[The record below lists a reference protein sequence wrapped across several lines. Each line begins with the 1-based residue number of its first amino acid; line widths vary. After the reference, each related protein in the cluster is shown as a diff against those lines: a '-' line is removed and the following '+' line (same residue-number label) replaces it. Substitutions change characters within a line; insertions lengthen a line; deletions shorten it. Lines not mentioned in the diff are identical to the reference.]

1 MIIAPTA
8 LPSVIMTVT
17 VVITPSTPDVAA
29 AGRRPAGRVSP
40 PHTAQL
46 TPQLAGRLRLGLH
59 HRVQP
64 QAPHP
69 PPRVP
74 ARVCRLPPPAPAHT
88 AAASNSPSASQ
99 SPPVQTTS
107 SRAHSYASSPTSA
120 PPSETSSTSP
130 PSTRPVRPAHSMQS
144 RKHPVLPVQL
154 HLRPARYHVRMDR
167 VGPAVAHQRGES
179 RFMLHRRS
187 RSCRAGSL
195 EVSRRASSRQGTAES
210 VEEDGREGRRPV

>member
-8 LPSVIMTVT
+8 LPSVIITVT

-130 PSTRPVRPAHSMQS
+130 VHASCPPRSQHAVPKTSSPTCPTTSPTSSLPRPNGPCGTGRGPSTRRIAVHAAPTIPIVQS
-144 RKHPVLPVQL
+144 W
-154 HLRPARYHVRMDR
+154 
-167 VGPAVAHQRGES
+167 VA
-179 RFMLHRRS
+179 
-187 RSCRAGSL
+187 
-195 EVSRRASSRQGTAES
+195 
-210 VEEDGREGRRPV
+210 

>member
-1 MIIAPTA
+1 MR
-8 LPSVIMTVT
+8 
-17 VVITPSTPDVAA
+17 STGTGKGSGAA
-29 AGRRPAGRVSP
+29 AGRRPAGR
-40 PHTAQL
+40 
-46 TPQLAGRLRLGLH
+46 LAGRLRLGLH

-74 ARVCRLPPPAPAHT
+74 ARPRTLPPPASRHPPRRPPREHT
-88 AAASNSPSASQ
+88 HMLPLQ
-99 SPPVQTTS
+99 PPPRRQK
-107 SRAHSYASSPTSA
+107 P
-120 PPSETSSTSP
+120 
-130 PSTRPVRPAHSMQS
+130 QS